1 MSDRRVT
8 LGRIVGVFGV
18 KGWVKVQSYTRPTD
32 NLLRYRRW
40 QLGGTESELEEGR
53 VHGPGLAVK
62 LKGVEDRDTAARL
75 MGLDIAVARD
85 ELPKPRKGEIYWVD
99 LMGCRVVSQGGAEL
113 GEIVGVTDNGAQDV
127 MLVKGEV
134 DRLIPFVAGPIV
146 KKVDLKTRRV
156 VVDWEPDY

>member
-1 MSDRRVT
+1 M
-8 LGRIVGVFGV
+8 
-18 KGWVKVQSYTRPTD
+18 
-32 NLLRYRRW
+32 
-40 QLGGTESELEEGR
+40 
-53 VHGPGLAVK
+53 
-62 LKGVEDRDTAARL
+62 EDRDTAARL